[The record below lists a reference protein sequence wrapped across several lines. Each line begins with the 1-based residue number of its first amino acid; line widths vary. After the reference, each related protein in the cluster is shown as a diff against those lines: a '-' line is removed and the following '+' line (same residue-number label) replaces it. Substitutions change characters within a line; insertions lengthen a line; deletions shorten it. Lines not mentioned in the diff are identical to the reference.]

1 LTQQAEPHPCMPTLT
16 AATAAKLPAG
26 TGWRIVAPF
35 AAGYF
40 ISYVYRTIN
49 AVIAPELGQA
59 FALDANDL
67 GLLTSVYFLSFA
79 LFQIPLGLLLDRYGA
94 RRVQALLL
102 LMATTGALVFA
113 FSSGREGLIAGRA
126 LIGLGVSACLMASF
140 KAFTSWFPRERLAM
154 VNGIVLSAGGLGAL
168 CATAPVETAL
178 HFVGWRWVFVSLSGA
193 TLLIAAMTWFVV
205 PERAETHAQE
215 TWRSQ
220 VQGLGGIFAS
230 RRFWRVSPLALTQ
243 AIFLSIHGLW
253 SGPWLTDVAGLTR
266 ADAAHHLSLTAIAMI
281 CGYYSVGAL
290 ATRLS
295 RSGVKPIVVAKI
307 GLLFF
312 LLVQVA
318 LTAGYSGATVPLW
331 IAFGFFGTTAS
342 LSYAVLAQEFAPSLA
357 GRLNTAMNLLVF
369 VAAFALQ
376 WALGAILDLWP
387 ADGGYPLV
395 AYHAAF
401 GLTLT
406 LQTIAFIWLIWPARS
421 PSIPGTMTPESKPV
435 MPRAD

>member
-1 LTQQAEPHPCMPTLT
+1 MLTTPPQ
-16 AATAAKLPAG
+16 AKLPAV
-26 TGWRIVAPF
+26 TWLRIVAPF

-94 RRVQALLL
+94 RRVEALLL
-102 LMATTGALVFA
+102 LIATTGALVFA
-113 FSSGREGLIAGRA
+113 FSSGGEGLIAGRA
-126 LIGLGVSACLMASF
+126 MIGLGVSACLMASL
-140 KAFTSWFPRERLAM
+140 KAFTSWFPRERLPM

-168 CATAPVETAL
+168 CATAPVEAAL
-178 HFVGWRWVFVSLSGA
+178 QIVGWRWIFVVLSGA

-205 PERAETHAQE
+205 PERAETHAKDSL
-215 TWRSQ
+215 RSQ

-253 SGPWLTDVAGLTR
+253 SGPWLRDVAGLTR
-266 ADAAHHLSLTAIAMI
+266 AEAAHHLLVTAMAMI

-295 RSGVKPIVVAKI
+295 RIGVKPIEVAKA

-318 LTAGYSGATVPLW
+318 VTAGYRGATVPLW

-342 LSYAVLAQEFAPSLA
+342 LSYAVLAQEFAASLA
-357 GRLNTAMNLLVF
+357 GRLNTALNLLVF
-369 VAAFALQ
+369 VGAFGVQ
-376 WALGAILDLWP
+376 WTMGAILDLWP

-401 GLTLT
+401 GLTLA
-406 LQTIAFIWLIWPARS
+406 LQTIAFVWLVWPAPRS
-421 PSIPGTMTPESKPV
+421 KTIAPTTLPESAKQTPV
-435 MPRAD
+435 APHAD